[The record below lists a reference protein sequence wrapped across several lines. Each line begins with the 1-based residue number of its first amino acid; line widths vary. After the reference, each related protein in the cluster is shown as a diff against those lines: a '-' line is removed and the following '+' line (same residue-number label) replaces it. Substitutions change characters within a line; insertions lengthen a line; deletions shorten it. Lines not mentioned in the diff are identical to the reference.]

1 MENYN
6 RKKREAEEEER
17 KRLLKLV
24 EHEYRY
30 KSDTYDSANNTL
42 TTPPTT
48 TTTIKEQEYEQL
60 KREHQPATRKSYEP
74 LKDHSQE
81 TRHGDGGDDVG
92 IEMTRRRGR
101 SDTMN
106 SVDGIDFD
114 FSYV

>member
-42 TTPPTT
+42 TTTT
-48 TTTIKEQEYEQL
+48 TLATTATTTKEQELKQL
-60 KREHQPATRKSYEP
+60 KREQPTMGKYEP
-74 LKDHSQE
+74 LKDHSQDK
-81 TRHGDGGDDVG
+81 RDDGGEDG

-101 SDTMN
+101 SDTIN
-106 SVDGIDFD
+106 SVDGMYYLIT
-114 FSYV
+114 